1 MSSTRRHA
9 ISFVIAAFG
18 LLAVAPQAQAAPFD
32 AGLRI
37 GSQTTEQDL
46 GLPLF
51 PGAKAQQDDK
61 EDKAA
66 VRLDLWGGAFGV
78 RMAVGKFRTP
88 AKASEVQA
96 FYAKAL
102 AAHGAVLEC
111 KGPAPKS
118 ETKPEKREKGDK
130 NSDAP
135 LSCSDTRA
143 DGLVLKVGTERN
155 QRHVAIQSKGDE
167 TFFQIVRIELRRD

>member
-1 MSSTRRHA
+1 MSSRRNA
-9 ISFVIAAFG
+9 ISLILAAFG
-18 LLAVAPQAQAAPFD
+18 LLAVAPPAAQAAPFD

-37 GSQTTEQDL
+37 GSQTNEKDL
-46 GLPLF
+46 GLPIL
-51 PGAKAQQDDK
+51 PGAQAQQDDK

-78 RMAVGKFRTP
+78 RMAVGKFRTNAKP
-88 AKASEVQA
+88 AEVQD

-102 AAHGAVLEC
+102 AAYGQVLEC
-111 KGPAPKS
+111 KGPAPKGEAKS
-118 ETKPEKREKGDK
+118 EKRDK
-130 NSDAP
+130 NRDAP

-155 QRHVAIQSKGDE
+155 QRHVAIQAKGE
-167 TFFQIVRIELRRD
+167 GTHFQIVRIELRND